1 MIQGAFARARA
12 PVALLPADPSYDAH
26 LDVELLGR
34 LVAEGVVG
42 LAAEWASRRLLEIVD
57 QLLGREVV
65 VAAARGGGATGL
77 LTPPA
82 APTLGTRQVRGGR
95 TVRAGVC
102 RFGALV
108 IFGALRA
115 PAETVPEMLAQA
127 CVQPVALVLEL
138 LAALLGSLAARPQLT
153 TLEHEDTDLLDVMV
167 VLRDELGD
175 AAISPRTPQAGL
187 YHTGVTATLSRPCP
201 VPGAGSEGTG
211 SANRYSV
218 TLASR
223 CFRLAIQDR

>member
-77 LTPPA
+77 LTPPP

-102 RFGALV
+102 RFGTLV

-115 PAETVPEMLAQA
+115 PAEAVPEMHAQA
-127 CVQPVALVLEL
+127 AFSRLRSSSSSLRPSS
-138 LAALLGSLAARPQLT
+138 AALRRDRSSPRSSMRTRICSTSWSCCATSWAILRSRLAHPKQACT
-153 TLEHEDTDLLDVMV
+153 TLV
-167 VLRDELGD
+167 
-175 AAISPRTPQAGL
+175 
-187 YHTGVTATLSRPCP
+187 
-201 VPGAGSEGTG
+201 
-211 SANRYSV
+211 
-218 TLASR
+218 
-223 CFRLAIQDR
+223 